1 MTAERELID
10 SENMQTDGIPMPI
23 VTVNRWMLLFGIL
36 LGLFTLQPWITTL
49 LFFILL
55 AAVLG
60 GPKFSLPVL
69 IGQKFFA
76 DQIPAAEKE
85 DFRLARFNNTIALS
99 LLGLA
104 QICFLFSLP
113 FLGWMFSLMVA
124 LAAGI
129 AIGGFCV
136 GCFLYFQF
144 KMLRYRL
151 LGK

>member
-1 MTAERELID
+1 MAEAVD
-10 SENMQTDGIPMPI
+10 SEKMQIGGIPMPI

-36 LGLFTLQPWITTL
+36 LGLFTLQSWITTL

-55 AAVLG
+55 AAVIG
-60 GPKFSLPVL
+60 GPKFSLPAL

-76 DQIPAAEKE
+76 DQIPGAEKE
-85 DFRLARFNNTIALS
+85 DFGLARFNNTIALS

-104 QICFLFSLP
+104 QICFLFGLP
-113 FLGWMFSLMVA
+113 FLGWMLALMVA